1 MKNKTNVAL
10 TFSHQ
15 TDENASYFAHTKTLQ
30 IHVVWF

>member
-10 TFSHQ
+10 TFSYQ

-30 IHVVWF
+30 IHKVWF